1 MWRICR
7 TSLLRKNFVHIIFC
21 LPHAE
26 LLART
31 TPSFVRNHLDFVFQK
46 IYNFG
51 DCFCGVPG
59 PDRTLTVE
67 RLSPQ
72 AFVAHERL
80 GRGLLV
86 PQGLLRSP
94 GHGRALSGAGGRDN
108 GRTAQRKDGTTKERY
123 NGRMGHNGRTRTRG
137 GQGLAPG
144 LEQPAKVTGPSRR
157 GVPPTRCIPDRLF
170 RFRTPR

>member
-1 MWRICR
+1 M
-7 TSLLRKNFVHIIFC
+7 HIIFC

-59 PDRTLTVE
+59 PDGTLTVE

-94 GHGRALSGAGGRDN
+94 GHGRALSGAGGWDN
-108 GRTAQRKDGTTKERY
+108 GRTAQRKNGTMEGWDT
-123 NGRMGHNGRTRTRG
+123 TG
-137 GQGLAPG
+137 GQGLGADKDWP
-144 LEQPAKVTGPSRR
+144 LALSNPQK
-157 GVPPTRCIPDRLF
+157 
-170 RFRTPR
+170 